1 VRCSGVNSSPAPAS
15 ARGHGKILVS
25 SHENPSGGNLKN
37 SAAKKFVS
45 PACRTPRGALRQQ
58 RRYRRA
64 IAADMPDLILIEPF
78 QSEIALLAAKAA
90 ARHKA

>member
-1 VRCSGVNSSPAPAS
+1 M
-15 ARGHGKILVS
+15 
-25 SHENPSGGNLKN
+25 
-37 SAAKKFVS
+37 S

-90 ARHKA
+90 ARYKA